1 MDTKE
6 ITNTIASYFKGQP
19 VEKAWL
25 FGCYS
30 IGEQRPDSDV
40 DIIVSLD
47 NDAHVGL
54 FKLNDFVHTRK
65 FLQKQENIRVWT
77 NLLGN

>member
-6 ITNTIASYFKGQP
+6 ITNTIANYFKGQP

-25 FGCYS
+25 FGSYYR
-30 IGEQRPDSDV
+30 GEQRPDSDV

-47 NDAHVGL
+47 NNAHVGL

-65 FLQKQENIRVWT
+65 FLQKQENFRVWT
-77 NLLGN
+77 NLLDN